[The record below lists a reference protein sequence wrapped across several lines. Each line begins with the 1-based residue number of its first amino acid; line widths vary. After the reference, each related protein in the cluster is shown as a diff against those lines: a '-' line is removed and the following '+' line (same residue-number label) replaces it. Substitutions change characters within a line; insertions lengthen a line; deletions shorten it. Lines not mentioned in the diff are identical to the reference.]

1 MLLACA
7 CLPQSVCNILLF
19 SVSNVSCGPN
29 SFSTDLD
36 SAFLHIPPFVG
47 GVAWPTALGHTR
59 RGLSSLD
66 GKVQAEI
73 MNRCNE
79 LHASFIQPLNDTLHG
94 PLEKLNTGG
103 YQSTK
108 MPFVFVLGNHSSGKS
123 SFINYVL
130 GRNIQTAGVA
140 PTDDRWVCC
149 CGCPS
154 FSTGDKP
161 GNSGCV
167 ESSHSASVEVR
178 RCTVGCFVVRTCDS

>member
-1 MLLACA
+1 MVLSKCT
-7 CLPQSVCNILLF
+7 SHVMGNDTILLVIF
-19 SVSNVSCGPN
+19 VLHAKISCAR
-29 SFSTDLD
+29 SLWFFDTTHWLSAVVLD
-36 SAFLHIPPFVG
+36 RTGTPSWRL
-47 GVAWPTALGHTR
+47 TAAKPCC

-73 MNRCNE
+73 MDRCNE
-79 LHASFIQPLNDTLHG
+79 LHASFIQPLNDNVNG

-140 PTDDRWVCC
+140 PTDDR
-149 CGCPS
+149 
-154 FSTGDKP
+154 
-161 GNSGCV
+161 
-167 ESSHSASVEVR
+167 
-178 RCTVGCFVVRTCDS
+178 